1 MNLNH
6 RDKLRDFY
14 DQALL
19 SPELMCLCC
28 GHTAW
33 NRAAC
38 RCSAERKEDCLLFA
52 GEMVNRLSAR
62 EFNQGEKAGP
72 QAGKTV

>member
-1 MNLNH
+1 MKNRA

-19 SPELMCLCC
+19 SPDLMCLCC

-33 NRAAC
+33 NQAAC
-38 RCSAERKEDCLLFA
+38 RCSAERKEDCILFA
-52 GEMVNRLSAR
+52 GEMVNRLSAGGFDQNER
-62 EFNQGEKAGP
+62 GKPA
-72 QAGKTV
+72 AGKGV